1 MHHPDILF
9 LHLPQQV
16 HGRIDIHPLV
26 EELVERLLDDRS
38 PAVALH
44 QAIQIDFARVDT
56 FLQNAHPTSHLNYSP
71 PYRTPVWDGHLQ
83 YRRQCYRR
91 RLFQPFNHILRSH
104 ARDLE
109 GYSVWVNQG
118 PAHLSF
124 THRAHGLDEMSQ
136 GLVDL
141 RAAAGVQ
148 YHRTIPVLDSDA
160 PVVRKISCRI
170 HMLCD
175 GRDQSM
181 SGIFR

>member
-1 MHHPDILF
+1 MHHHDILF
-9 LHLPQQV
+9 LHLSQQV
-16 HGRIDIHPLV
+16 HGRIDVHPLV
-26 EELVERLLDDRS
+26 EQLVERLLDYRS
-38 PAVALH
+38 PSVALH
-44 QAIQIDFARVDT
+44 QAIQVYFARVDA
-56 FLQNAHPTSHLNYSP
+56 FLQNAHPTSHLNDSP
-71 PYRTPVWDGHLQ
+71 AYCTSVWDGHPQ
-83 YRRQCYRR
+83 YRRQRYRWR
-91 RLFQPFNHILRSH
+91 FFQPFNHILRSH

-109 GYSVWVNQG
+109 GYSVRVNQG
-118 PAHLSF
+118 PAHLAF
-124 THRAHGLDEMSQ
+124 AHRAHGLDEMSQ

-148 YHRTIPVLDSDA
+148 YHRTIPVLDSNA